1 MIKGES
7 QTVEVPNYETMLF
20 FGKAT
25 PELTITGSLFYDEL
39 TAEQKITYDE
49 VMPIV
54 SGSYI
59 TTITNTEAELEINR
73 LTSDVLSEEEA
84 VIDFETLS
92 EADKDKLRALLAILV
107 SLAV

>member
-1 MIKGES
+1 MIKGTS
-7 QTVEVPNYETMLF
+7 QTVGVENYETMLF
-20 FGKAT
+20 YGKAT
-25 PELTITGSLFYDEL
+25 PELTISGNLYYTEL

-49 VMPIV
+49 AMPIV

-59 TTITNTEAELEINR
+59 TTITNTTAELEIDR
-73 LTSDVLSEEEA
+73 LTSDVLSEEPA

-92 EADKDKLRALLAILV
+92 EVDKDKLRALLAIFV